1 MHFDLFTLSRTLAP
15 LVTPSFDVMVWAALA
30 VVFLSLPRLARAGR
44 VLAACVCVAIVVIAS
59 PVGDW
64 PLERLENRFPPHGPF
79 PAHVDGIVVLG
90 GALSVAI
97 SRERGEPT
105 LKSGGTR
112 MTEAAMLALRY
123 PAARL
128 LFAGGDASP
137 EHDSVPEAVFARLFF
152 TGLGIAPER
161 LLLDAESRNTHENAV
176 FARRLAQPKAGETW
190 LLVTSAVDM
199 PRAIGCFR
207 AVGWMITPWPT
218 GFRVPHEPGFAI
230 PSLAQGFANLDWA
243 AHEWVGLLDYR
254 IRGWTDSF
262 FPAPDPR

>member
-1 MHFDLFTLSRTLAP
+1 MHVDLFTLSRALAP
-15 LVTPSFDVMVWAALA
+15 LVTPSFEIMVGAALA
-30 VVFLSLPRLARAGR
+30 VVFLFLPRLARVGR
-44 VLAACVCVAIVVIAS
+44 VMSVWICVALLVIAS

-64 PLERLENRFPPHGPF
+64 PLERLENRFPPHGAY

-105 LKSGGTR
+105 LKSGGAR

-128 LFAGGDASP
+128 VFAGGDASL
-137 EHDSVPEAVFARLFF
+137 EHDSVPEAAFAQVFF

-161 LLLDAESRNTHENAV
+161 LLLEAQSRNTHENAV
-176 FARRLAQPKAGETW
+176 FAQRLVQPKPGETW

-207 AVGWMITPWPT
+207 AVGWNITPWPA
-218 GFRVPHEPGFAI
+218 GFRVPHTLGFAI

-254 IRGWTDSF
+254 LRGWTDAF
-262 FPAPDPR
+262 FPGP